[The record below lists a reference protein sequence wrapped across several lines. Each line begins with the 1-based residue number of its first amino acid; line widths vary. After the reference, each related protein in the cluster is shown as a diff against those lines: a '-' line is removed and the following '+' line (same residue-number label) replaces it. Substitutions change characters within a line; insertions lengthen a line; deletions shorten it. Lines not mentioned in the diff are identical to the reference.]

1 MVEHGGVFRASVV
14 GRGEDRRRECGPVG
28 GGDKIKG
35 ERTRWE
41 ADSGPF
47 LYAEN
52 RRPPQV
58 KPRNLGSGWV
68 AGGILSLNP
77 AKNDV
82 LGARLGAFFLSG
94 VKKGQKGALGGVLGG
109 RLELL

>member
-1 MVEHGGVFRASVV
+1 MAL
-14 GRGEDRRRECGPVG
+14 
-28 GGDKIKG
+28 
-35 ERTRWE
+35 
-41 ADSGPF
+41 F
-47 LYAEN
+47 LHAEN

-68 AGGILSLNP
+68 AGGIFSLNP

-82 LGARLGAFFLSG
+82 LRARLGAFFLSG